1 MERQELCVHR
11 SSNNTN
17 GDAKIIRDRK
27 RGRRGRENSKRT
39 LKKGRKGYYTGDIG
53 FELGFETGVLLPE
66 RVRRMFL
73 VRRKYIKTPD
83 KTEFWH

>member
-1 MERQELCVHR
+1 MYIGHQTIQMVMLRLSEIGRGVGEGEKTLRELLKREERDTTR
-11 SSNNTN
+11 
-17 GDAKIIRDRK
+17 
-27 RGRRGRENSKRT
+27 
-39 LKKGRKGYYTGDIG
+39 DIG